1 MLSGPENNDN
11 NSIET
16 IMAFLCFIL
25 PFFRILRTVE
35 WDFTIFIDNADI
47 GTGGTGGPEEKKN
60 LFPIT
65 FVYVQSICSPFP
77 MGGNSPRCLHF
88 AKA

>member
-25 PFFRILRTVE
+25 PFFAFCVE
-35 WDFTIFIDNADI
+35 
-47 GTGGTGGPEEKKN
+47 
-60 LFPIT
+60 
-65 FVYVQSICSPFP
+65 
-77 MGGNSPRCLHF
+77 
-88 AKA
+88 